1 MLTCRGTL
9 VVNLTVVNVTQ
20 RTVVN
25 RLEGRYIGGVG
36 FGDITAIK
44 HGVVHHYQY
53 ATISGGFISCGH
65 YRVIQVEW
73 TVCAHGRGRAHC
85 ADHHHRFVAFHRQV
99 EEVSG
104 FFHRVGTVGND
115 EAVGFIAVGVNF
127 FRQCQPDIIVH
138 VLGADIHYLLAFNV
152 RNVLQLRHRINQIF
166 YANFTRC
173 VVRFGCG
180 VTTTG
185 NGPAGC

>member
-25 RLEGRYIGGVG
+25 RLEGRYVGGVG
-36 FGDITAIK
+36 FGDIATVQY
-44 HGVVHHYQY
+44 GVVHHHQH

-104 FFHRVGTVGND
+104 FFHRVGTVSND

>member
-1 MLTCRGTL
+1 MT
-9 VVNLTVVNVTQ
+9 
-20 RTVVN
+20 
-25 RLEGRYIGGVG
+25 
-36 FGDITAIK
+36 
-44 HGVVHHYQY
+44 
-53 ATISGGFISCGH
+53 
-65 YRVIQVEW
+65 
-73 TVCAHGRGRAHC
+73 
-85 ADHHHRFVAFHRQV
+85 
-99 EEVSG
+99 
-104 FFHRVGTVGND
+104 
-115 EAVGFIAVGVNF
+115 EAVSFIAVGVNF

-138 VLGADIHYLLAFNV
+138 VLGANIHYLLAFNV